1 MSAAPTT
8 TQTNGRMKRQ
18 RRLEGGDA
26 LWLQDPNVLVQSTDL
41 FPVPRQTVQ
50 EQLNAVT
57 RLLFLVSLGVFA
69 FTRSIGTLLLGF
81 LCALGLAGLYTSW
94 LHPDADISSIFLL
107 AGASSSSPS
116 DSGGGSCSVGGEC
129 CVRRP
134 PNEGFVA
141 AANADDADDD
151 DTKNKDETAAASA
164 DELAYLASVKQA
176 IQKKS
181 IVVVEEKDDGTTTV
195 ATAVQQPTAVNPFG
209 NLLQSDAMLRPG
221 RLAAPTLTTPEARDA
236 VYAAMEAQVRAQ
248 HPGEA
253 ARMFANSADQLRF
266 RQSLRPFFT
275 CASTTIIPD
284 SNASWKSM
292 VPNTAAWRDG
302 ACRPGSR
309 FRPRYKVGA
318 PKDAGGEAVAART
331 GVDSN
336 FANTADTL
344 SAAAATKSPK

>member
-1 MSAAPTT
+1 MSAAPK
-8 TQTNGRMKRQ
+8 KRQQQ
-18 RRLEGGDA
+18 RRLEGGGDA

-94 LHPDADISSIFLL
+94 LHPDADISSVFL
-107 AGASSSSPS
+107 PS
-116 DSGGGSCSVGGEC
+116 HHHHQSADSGCCSGER

-141 AANADDADDD
+141 AANDNADDD
-151 DTKNKDETAAASA
+151 DDSSSTKNKDETAAASA